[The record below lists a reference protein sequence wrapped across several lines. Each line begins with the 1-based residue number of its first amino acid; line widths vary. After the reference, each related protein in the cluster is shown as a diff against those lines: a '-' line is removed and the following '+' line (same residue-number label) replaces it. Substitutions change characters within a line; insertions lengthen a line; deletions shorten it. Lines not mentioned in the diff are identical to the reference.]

1 VEHDQKRHGRSQK
14 RGPAMSHGAQ
24 EPSQRQLR
32 VAEQMRHLLAEHLL
46 RGDLHD
52 PRLAGRNLTVSEV
65 RISRDLKNATVYVA
79 ELGSE
84 LSAEAAAGLQHAAR
98 HLGGWLARQM
108 HLKYAPRLSFVQDET
123 FAHAARIGE
132 LLHAALRPH
141 DDENEDGNDGAA

>member
-1 VEHDQKRHGRSQK
+1 MS
-14 RGPAMSHGAQ
+14 RGDQ

-52 PRLAGRNLTVSEV
+52 PRLAGRSLTVSEV

-79 ELGSE
+79 ELGGE
-84 LSAEAAAGLQHAAR
+84 LSADAAAGLQHASR
-98 HLGGWLARQM
+98 LLGGWLAREM
-108 HLKYAPRLSFVQDET
+108 HLKYAPRLSFVPDET

-132 LLHAALRPH
+132 LLHNALRPH
-141 DDENEDGNDGAA
+141 DENEDGNDGAA